1 MAFSAILAQVKAILE
16 GVSGVENVHDYP
28 RYAADITTLKNL
40 GQTATNKF
48 QLWFIERTAAPSI
61 VNAQNQVF
69 RQHQFTLWG
78 FYALEDSTASEK
90 TFQALLDS
98 VMDAFDANITLN
110 STVDNQPQAAQLLE
124 KADVEFAGILCH
136 RARILITAEEEVT
149 Q

>member
-1 MAFSAILAQVKAILE
+1 LDDSA
-16 GVSGVENVHDYP
+16 
-28 RYAADITTLKNL
+28 
-40 GQTATNKF
+40 
-48 QLWFIERTAAPSI
+48 
-61 VNAQNQVF
+61 
-69 RQHQFTLWG
+69 
-78 FYALEDSTASEK
+78 ASEK

-110 STVDNQPQAAQLLE
+110 ATVDNQPRSAQLLE